1 MTQILVGVSIVAVM
15 MALIFM
21 YGGGREKIG
30 ELKVSVRKRKAQRER
45 EAKAKEI
52 ESQPTPN
59 DPDDVANAWRDL

>member
-1 MTQILVGVSIVAVM
+1 MTQILAVALVVAVL

-30 ELKVSVRKRKAQRER
+30 ELKASVKKRKAQRER

-52 ESQPTPN
+52 EAKSAPT